1 MTKIFRPKSWVYFFC
16 ANSCAYHI
24 FEMKKNLEAQKNMR
38 CKLTLPNFEKTFT
51 NLVFVKERIEDEIK
65 IKIDREISD
74 GSVVLLD
81 GSYDD
86 SFELE
91 ISDKSDMT
99 NFAKEILEQWL
110 NNTEQ
115 KTLTDQILTLIQ
127 AEVDITW

>member
-1 MTKIFRPKSWVYFFC
+1 
-16 ANSCAYHI
+16 
-24 FEMKKNLEAQKNMR
+24 MR